1 MYTYAQS
8 VLDDLRWIARGCFG
22 ESSSVDLSLRKARS
36 AAASSGNVPLFE
48 TARAVYSTYAFHP
61 PLLLLFN
68 EMQTLSFLQTYI
80 FLFSIYFLVA
90 DFANLRAATSSLK
103 RNRPHI
109 DPGIERED
117 TLCTHIIYLLSRKN
131 LHRFI
136 LSCPPPLP
144 LILKPREN
152 CKKVLESINKIN
164 RSLRATYIS
173 KQQLAYVSPPSLLS
187 ASR

>member
-1 MYTYAQS
+1 MYIYAQS
-8 VLDDLRWIARGCFG
+8 VLDDLRWTARGCFG

-68 EMQTLSFLQTYI
+68 EMQTPGFFTYI

-136 LSCPPPLP
+136 LSRPSAP
-144 LILKPREN
+144 LILKTAR
-152 CKKVLESINKIN
+152 KLQESVGIDK
-164 RSLRATYIS
+164 
-173 KQQLAYVSPPSLLS
+173 
-187 ASR
+187 